1 MAVLKIGVIGVGNI
15 GLANAL
21 KIQEQIPH
29 ASVTAICDKNTECL
43 KTANTKLG
51 SELSQF
57 ENLEDLINAQ
67 IVDAVYIAT
76 PHNYH
81 CDTAIRCFKAGLHVL
96 IEKPAGVHTREVR
109 DMNRAAVDSGK
120 VFSIMFN
127 QRTDPSYWKLKELLQ
142 KNILGSLKRINWI
155 TTEWYRPQAYFAQG
169 GWRATWTG
177 EGGGVLINQAVHQLD
192 LWQWLF
198 GMPDRLRAFC
208 YFGKY
213 HDIEVED
220 DVTSFLEYSDGV
232 TGTFVTGT
240 GDAPGTNRLEV
251 TGDKGKVVI
260 ENKKLVLWKLDIP
273 ERKFNIDNT
282 QPFGKPKISQ
292 QIVFTD
298 GTKSELV
305 QDTNPDWK
313 APDMVGYLGQQH
325 LGILKNF
332 VDNILTG
339 RKLIAR
345 GEEGVLGL
353 SLSNAMYLSSW
364 TDDWVTLPPDE
375 DLFLRYLN
383 NLRKRNHKNI

>member
-21 KIQEQIPH
+21 KIQRQIPH
-29 ASVTAICDKNTECL
+29 ANVTAICDKNTECL
-43 KTANTKLG
+43 KIASKELG
-51 SELSQF
+51 SEVSQF
-57 ENLEDLINAQ
+57 ENLEDLINKQ
-67 IVDAVYIAT
+67 IIDAVYIAT
-76 PHNYH
+76 PHKYH

-96 IEKPAGVHTREVR
+96 MEKPAGVYTQEVR
-109 DMNRAAVDSGK
+109 DMNKVAADSGK

-127 QRTDPSYWKLKELLQ
+127 QRTDPVYWRLRELLQ
-142 KNILGSLKRINWI
+142 AKRLGLLKRINWI
-155 TTEWYRPQAYFAQG
+155 ATEWYRSQAYFAQG
-169 GWRATWTG
+169 GWRATWAG

-192 LWQWLF
+192 LWQWIF

-220 DVTSFLEYSDGV
+220 DVTAFLEYSDGV
-232 TGTFVTGT
+232 TGTFVTST

-251 TGDKGKVVI
+251 TGDRGKVII
-260 ENKKLVLWKLDIP
+260 ENKKLIFEELDIP

-282 QPFGKPKISQ
+282 QPFGKPKVIEQ
-292 QIVFTD
+292 EVLTTD
-298 GTKSELV
+298 TKTKPV
-305 QDTNPDWK
+305 QDTNPVWA
-313 APDMVGYLGQQH
+313 APEMVSYLGEQH

-339 RKLIAR
+339 RKLITR

-364 TDDWVTLPPDE
+364 TDDWVALPPNE
-375 DLFLRYLN
+375 SLFLEYLN
-383 NLRKRNHKNI
+383 KLKEKN